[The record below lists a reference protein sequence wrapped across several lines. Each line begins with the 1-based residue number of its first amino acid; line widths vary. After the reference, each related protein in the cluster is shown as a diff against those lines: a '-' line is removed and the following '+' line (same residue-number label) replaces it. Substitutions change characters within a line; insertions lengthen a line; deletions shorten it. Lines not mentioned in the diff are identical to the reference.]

1 MRAIGYIRTRNQKP
15 MNRIHSAKYAD
26 SQALA
31 IYLREIATQ
40 PPLTPEQLDETTR
53 QAAGGDVPAQEK
65 LVRSHLPLVVALSR
79 PYGGYGLPLSDLI
92 SEGNIGLMRAA
103 QLFDPRFGTK
113 FSTYAAVWIKQRI
126 HRAITAQGR
135 AVRIPVWR
143 SQRLRKVARLNDELA
158 AKLGR
163 PPTEEELA
171 GQLGLTVE
179 ELSEI
184 EGDRVQVASLDAH
197 TDPDDDSSLRELDR
211 LADESAPDP
220 AEVLTNQELQDEVV
234 AALHDLDDRELDV
247 VSSKFGLGNRAVR
260 SFREIGRSLGK
271 SHEWIRRIAELALVK
286 LHRGMSAVA
295 ALPMVERLRRR
306 MAVRERIAKLSAR
319 WQPQIAG

>member
-1 MRAIGYIRTRNQKP
+1 
-15 MNRIHSAKYAD
+15 MNRIHHAQHGN

-31 IYLREIATQ
+31 IYLREVAAQ
-40 PPLTPEQLDETTR
+40 PALTPEQLESTT
-53 QAAGGDVPAQEK
+53 QLAAGGDVAAQES
-65 LVRSHLPLVVALSR
+65 LVRSHLPLVVGLSR
-79 PYGGYGLPLSDLI
+79 PYAGYGLPLSDLI
-92 SEGNIGLMRAA
+92 SEGNIGLIRAA

-158 AKLGR
+158 STLGR
-163 PPTEEELA
+163 APTEEELA
-171 GQLGLTVE
+171 ARLGLTVE
-179 ELSEI
+179 ELADI
-184 EGDRVQVASLDAH
+184 AGDRVQVASLDA
-197 TDPDDDSSLRELDR
+197 TVDPEDDNSLRELDR

-220 AEVLTNQELQDEVV
+220 AAALTSQELHEELV

-247 VSSKFGLGNRAVR
+247 VSSKFGLGNRAAR

-286 LHRGMSAVA
+286 LHRGMSVVA
-295 ALPMVERLRRR
+295 KLPVVERLRRR
-306 MAVRERIAKLSAR
+306 MAVRERIAKLSER
-319 WQPQIAG
+319 WQPQAAA

>member
-1 MRAIGYIRTRNQKP
+1 MRAIGYTRTRNQKT
-15 MNRIHSAKYAD
+15 MNRIHSAKYGD

-31 IYLREIATQ
+31 IYLREVATQ
-40 PPLTPEQLDETTR
+40 PPLTQEQLDQTTR
-53 QAAGGDVPAQEK
+53 QAAGGDVQAQET

-171 GQLGLTVE
+171 GKLGLTVE

-197 TDPDDDSSLRELDR
+197 ADPDDETSMRELDR
-211 LADESAPDP
+211 LADESALDP
-220 AEVLTNQELQDEVV
+220 AEVLTNQELHDEVV

-286 LHRGMSAVA
+286 LHRGMTAVA

>member
-1 MRAIGYIRTRNQKP
+1 M
-15 MNRIHSAKYAD
+15 
-26 SQALA
+26 
-31 IYLREIATQ
+31 
-40 PPLTPEQLDETTR
+40 LTPQELEDTTR
-53 QAAGGDVPAQEK
+53 LAAKEDVAAQER
-65 LVRSHLPLVVALSR
+65 LVRAHLPLVVALSR
-79 PYGGYGLPLSDLI
+79 PYSGYGLPFSDLI

-158 AKLGR
+158 STLGR
-163 PPTEEELA
+163 APTDAELA
-171 GQLGLTVE
+171 ARLGVTPE
-179 ELSEI
+179 EFAEV
-184 EGDRVQVASLDAH
+184 EGDRVQVSSLDAALH
-197 TDPDDDSSLRELDR
+197 PDEDCETSHLDH

-220 AEVLTNQELQDEVV
+220 AGMLTSQELHDELV

-247 VSSKFGLGNRAVR
+247 VSSKYGLGNRAVR
-260 SFREIGRSLGK
+260 SFREIGRSVGK

-286 LHRGMSAVA
+286 LRRGMQAMAS
-295 ALPMVERLRRR
+295 LPMVEQLRRR
-306 MAVRERIAKLSAR
+306 MAVRQRLEKLGAT
-319 WQPQIAG
+319 WQPQSVS

>member
-1 MRAIGYIRTRNQKP
+1 
-15 MNRIHSAKYAD
+15 MNRIHSRNHTD

-31 IYLREIATQ
+31 IYLREVAAQ
-40 PPLTPEQLDETTR
+40 PMLTPQELEDTTR
-53 QAAGGDVPAQEK
+53 LAAQGDVAAQER
-65 LVRSHLPLVVALSR
+65 LVRAHLPLVVALSR
-79 PYGGYGLPLSDLI
+79 QYSGYGLPFSDLI

-158 AKLGR
+158 STLGR
-163 PPTEEELA
+163 APTESELA
-171 GQLGLTVE
+171 SRLGLSAE
-179 ELSEI
+179 EFAEI
-184 EGDRVQVASLDAH
+184 EGDRVQVSSLDATLSADEDTETSH
-197 TDPDDDSSLRELDR
+197 LDR
-211 LADESAPDP
+211 MADETAPDP
-220 AEVLTNQELQDEVV
+220 AGMLTNQELHDELV

-247 VSSKFGLGNRAVR
+247 VSSKFGLGNRAAR

-286 LHRGMSAVA
+286 VRRGMQAVA
-295 ALPMVERLRRR
+295 SLSMVEQLRRR
-306 MAVRERIAKLSAR
+306 MAVRERLEKLGAT
-319 WQPQIAG
+319 WQPHPVS